1 VKKTAPAILPCML
14 DLAADRFV
22 GPDVDEA
29 IITLRRLQQVML
41 TRYAEASSSL
51 MSCAS
56 AAGCERNGA
65 WEVFNRRTFS
75 ARWANI
81 S

>member
-22 GPDVDEA
+22 GPDVDET

-41 TRYAEASSSL
+41 TRLRGGEL
-51 MSCAS
+51 VPDELRQRD
-56 AAGCERNGA
+56 GL
-65 WEVFNRRTFS
+65 
-75 ARWANI
+75 
-81 S
+81 